1 MGMELDEDDKGNV
14 FVKSIEKNGRAEKSG
29 VVFVGDYVAM
39 VSATFGEDLW
49 SCRGVGLNRV
59 LSCIKVRN
67 NKPVVLVLEAAN
79 EAEEKKRRAIAYK
92 ELTVEEKRL
101 AQEKADNLLTAM
113 VDDDK
118 NLLNK
123 RKGLFGLW

>member
-1 MGMELDEDDKGNV
+1 MELDEDDKGNV